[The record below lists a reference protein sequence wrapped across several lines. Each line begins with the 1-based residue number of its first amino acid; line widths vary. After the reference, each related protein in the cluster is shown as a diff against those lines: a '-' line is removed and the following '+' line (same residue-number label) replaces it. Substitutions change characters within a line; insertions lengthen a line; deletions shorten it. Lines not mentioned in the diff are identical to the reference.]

1 MEIKSRNISKPASVP
16 NASSPARPPQAE
28 PLSPWERGWG
38 EGSVLARAAKLA
50 SQRST
55 DPRYSPFTASTTFST
70 VIPKCLNS

>member
-1 MEIKSRNISKPASVP
+1 MGSREWGIVEAHDALDACSELAV
-16 NASSPARPPQAE
+16 E